1 MEIMKKYIF
10 PSVFF
15 IALIISGCVSWQKNY
30 GKLKIIPK
38 DQNEITIQNLIEKWD
53 DYHIYSSD
61 QYAGPGFRSPLG
73 IMFDPK
79 NNDTT
84 LVGDRWKKV
93 SDQNTLAEMTER
105 ISLNTHF
112 EPWLNEILG
121 PDGRFYG
128 YLYYSYGVVTLKM
141 VGDKKMYIF
150 NLEEPP
156 NEGGDHE

>member
-1 MEIMKKYIF
+1 MEPKRKIF
-10 PSVFF
+10 LSVLL

-30 GKLKIIPK
+30 GKLKTIP
-38 DQNEITIQNLIEKWD
+38 NGPNHLTIQNLIDKWD

-79 NNDTT
+79 NNDTM

-93 SDQNTLAEMTER
+93 SDQKTLTDMTKR
-105 ISLNTHF
+105 IFLATQR

-121 PDGRFYG
+121 PDGVLYG
-128 YLYYSYGVVTLKM
+128 YLYYSYGVVTLK
-141 VGDKKMYIF
+141 VVDEKKMYIF

-156 NEGGDHE
+156 NEGGNDD

>member
-1 MEIMKKYIF
+1 METKKYIF
-10 PSVFF
+10 LSVLL

-30 GKLKIIPK
+30 GKLKTIP
-38 DQNEITIQNLIEKWD
+38 NGPNHLTIQNLIDKWD

-79 NNDTT
+79 NNDTM

-93 SDQNTLAEMTER
+93 SDQKTLTDMTKR
-105 ISLNTHF
+105 IFLATQY

-121 PDGRFYG
+121 PDGLLYG
-128 YLYYSYGVVTLKM
+128 YLYYSYGVVTLKV
-141 VGDKKMYIF
+141 VGKKKDVYI
-150 NLEEPP
+150 
-156 NEGGDHE
+156 